1 MGRIRL
7 RGLRRYV
14 SHGFTVRAVPR
25 NGNCRYVKDA
35 SLEAPEAVTARRRR
49 GPALSGARRPDACR
63 QRAGEGVRPD
73 HHEGAAAPMS
83 WRCGRKSEVRNSA
96 SASRRPL
103 RLIILLPSLRD
114 IISVAEPSPRA
125 MKANGSLEIPDEALA
140 AFCRR
145 WRIRELALFGS
156 ALREDFGPDSDIDVL
171 VRFERDVGWD
181 LWDIIDMQEELGA
194 IFGRPVDLVD
204 RDAVEGSGNACG

>member
-1 MGRIRL
+1 
-7 RGLRRYV
+7 
-14 SHGFTVRAVPR
+14 
-25 NGNCRYVKDA
+25 
-35 SLEAPEAVTARRRR
+35 
-49 GPALSGARRPDACR
+49 
-63 QRAGEGVRPD
+63 
-73 HHEGAAAPMS
+73 MS

-156 ALREDFGPDSDIDVL
+156 ALREDFGPDSDIDML

-204 RDAVEGSGNACG
+204 RDAVEGSRNPFRKAAILRNSQVVYTRE